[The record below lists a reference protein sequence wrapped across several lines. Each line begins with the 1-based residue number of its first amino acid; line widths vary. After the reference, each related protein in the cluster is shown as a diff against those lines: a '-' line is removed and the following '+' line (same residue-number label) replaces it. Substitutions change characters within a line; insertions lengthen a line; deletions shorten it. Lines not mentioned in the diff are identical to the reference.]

1 MAIGP
6 GTRLGPYEITALIG
20 EGGMGKVWRAHHGAL
35 NRDDALK
42 VLPEAFA
49 SDPERVARFRR
60 EAQVLASLNHPHI
73 AHVHGL
79 EQADGSQ
86 ALVMELVEG
95 PTLADRIADGAIAV
109 DEALAIARQIAEALE
124 AAHEQGIVHRDLKP
138 ANIKVRPDG
147 TVKVLDFGLA
157 KAMEPA
163 GGMSASVSMS
173 PTITSPVMMTGVG
186 VLLGTAAYMSP
197 EQARG
202 KAVDKRSDIW
212 AFGCVLYEMLT
223 GRRAF
228 DGEDTAD
235 VLAAVLNKEPQ
246 LEKVPARMRRLLAKC
261 LEKNPKRRLRDIGDA
276 FLLLDEAPQP
286 APARASL
293 AWAVAAVATLVAAV
307 ALWASWSAAPANP
320 QPVTR
325 VDLDLGADVPYSN
338 IGPTAVLSPDGVRL
352 VIVSQE
358 SDGRS
363 HLMTRRL
370 DQSQSE
376 ELPGTEGAYAPFF
389 SPDGQWV
396 GFFAEGQIKKVRLD
410 GGDPIFLGD
419 APAGRGASWGD
430 GDIIVAAL
438 DTRSGLTKLLASGG
452 SVVPVTQVGQ
462 EYDEA
467 SKRWPQVLPG
477 TNAVLFTTSTAAAYY
492 EEASCGV
499 ASLQDGRSRI
509 VLEHAGMYC
518 RYLPS
523 GHLVFVKRGTL
534 FAVPFDLD
542 RMEVRGGSP
551 SALVEQLS
559 YAPSSGWA
567 DFDIAGSG
575 TLIYRSGSSSS
586 LTLLQW
592 LDSSGKVEA
601 LRPQPAIYTYP
612 RFSPDGR
619 RLAVTMANGPTTD
632 IWVYEVQRDTFTRLT
647 RGAAVNS
654 MPAWSP
660 DGRYVV
666 FSSGTA
672 ISWIRSDGAGN
683 PQQLFQGKTPLTY
696 PSFSPDGM
704 RVVFGEVNAK
714 GGADIHI
721 LPISVEAG
729 QLRPGK
735 PELFLHAETNI
746 PSAAFSP
753 DGRWLAYSS
762 TKTGVYEVYV
772 RGYPDKG
779 SEWPVS
785 NSGGLL
791 PVWSSNSGE
800 LFYRTDDQ
808 RIMVVSYTVR
818 EGEFVSDRPRVWSP
832 VRLANQGNAMNYD
845 LAPDGRFAVQMPV
858 VDSSATQVQRGHV
871 TLVLNFFD
879 DVRQRA
885 GR

>member
-1 MAIGP
+1 MAIGL
-6 GTRLGPYEITALIG
+6 GTRLGPYEVTALIG
-20 EGGMGKVWRAHHGAL
+20 EGGMGRVWRAHHGAL

-73 AHVHGL
+73 AHVHGF
-79 EQADGSQ
+79 EQAEGSQ

-95 PTLADRIADGAIAV
+95 PTLADRIGQGAIPV

-157 KAMEPA
+157 KAMEPS
-163 GGMSASVSMS
+163 GGMSASASMS
-173 PTITSPVMMTGVG
+173 PTITSPAMMTGVG
-186 VLLGTAAYMSP
+186 TLLGTAAYMSP

-228 DGEDTAD
+228 EGDDTAD

-246 LEKVPARMRRLLAKC
+246 FDRVPARMRWLLAKC

-276 FLLLDEAPQP
+276 FLLLDEPP
-286 APARASL
+286 RPTPARASL
-293 AWAVAAVATLVAAV
+293 PWAVAAVATLVAAV
-307 ALWASWSAAPANP
+307 ALWASWSAAPAD
-320 QPVTR
+320 QQLVTR

-338 IGPTAVLSPDGVRL
+338 VGPTAVLSPDGVRL
-352 VIVSQE
+352 VFVSQE

-363 HLMTRRL
+363 RLMTRRL
-370 DQSQSE
+370 DQSQSAE
-376 ELPGTEGAYAPFF
+376 VPGTQGAYAPFF

-396 GFFAEGQIKKVRLD
+396 GFFAGGQIKKVRLD

-430 GDIIVAAL
+430 DDIIVAAL
-438 DTRSGLTKLLASGG
+438 DTRSGLAKLLASGG

-462 EYDEA
+462 DYDEA
-467 SKRWPQVLPG
+467 TKRWPQVLPG
-477 TNAVLFTTSTAAAYY
+477 ATAVLFTTSTASAYY

-534 FAVPFDLD
+534 FAVPFDVE
-542 RMEVRGGSP
+542 RMEVHGSP
-551 SALVEQLS
+551 SPLVEQLS
-559 YAPSSGWA
+559 YAPAAGWA
-567 DFDIAGSG
+567 DFDVAGSG

-586 LTLLQW
+586 VTLLQW

-601 LRPQPAIYTYP
+601 LRPQPAVYTYP
-612 RFSPDGR
+612 RLSPDGR
-619 RLAVTMANGPTTD
+619 RLAITMANGPTTD
-632 IWVYEVQRDTFTRLT
+632 IWVYEVQRDIFTRLT
-647 RGAAVNS
+647 QGPAVNS

-672 ISWIRSDGAGN
+672 ISWIRADGAGN
-683 PQQLFQGKTPLTY
+683 PQQLFKGKTPLTY
-696 PSFSPDGM
+696 PSFSPDGT

-714 GGADIHI
+714 GGADIYI

-746 PSAAFSP
+746 PGAAFSP

-772 RGYPDKG
+772 RAYPDRG

-791 PVWSSNSGE
+791 PVWSPNGRE

-808 RIMVVSYTVR
+808 RIMVVSYTVKD
-818 EGEFVSDRPRVWSP
+818 GEFVSDRPRVWSQ
-832 VRLANQGNAMNYD
+832 VRLANWGTAMNYD
-845 LAPDGRFAVQMPV
+845 LAPDGSRFAVQLP
-858 VDSSATQVQRGHV
+858 VDSPTIQDQRGHV
-871 TLVLNFFD
+871 TLVLNFLD
-879 DVRQRA
+879 DVRRRA